1 MGVSWGGKGRGVW
14 ARLVELRRLAWTL
27 SSPRLQKPSLVFHE
41 KQASS
46 GAYRAYLLALM
57 GALPFTRTMDVF
69 GKTRITLPTE
79 ILGLNQFNIFICNQ
93 FWRTLYR
100 QIHGCWSF
108 FHGMRL
114 NINIFCTRLFPLL
127 TTLVRLCSF
136 RIVCVYSKQWSWDM
150 YCFMD

>member
-1 MGVSWGGKGRGVW
+1 MGRERAGSLGSVGGAQTAGMD
-14 ARLVELRRLAWTL
+14 T
-27 SSPRLQKPSLVFHE
+27 
-41 KQASS
+41 
-46 GAYRAYLLALM
+46 LLATTSKAQPSFSREAGELWGIQSLSVNLTLM
-57 GALPFTRTMDVF
+57 GALPFTRVMDVF
-69 GKTRITLPTE
+69 GKTRIALPTE